1 MQELAKPPKLYIV
14 KTIAKKPNAE
24 AFTVAFGERLQS
36 LREDTI
42 YKRPDVAR
50 RCGVKPDTVRQWE
63 DGRAVMPA
71 IHWPIVCEMLYI
83 DPWQL
88 LTGRSRREYPD
99 LPAHLRN
106 PAKKPR
112 KRA

>member
-1 MQELAKPPKLYIV
+1 MQIFAENPKLCIV
-14 KTIAKKPNAE
+14 KTMPKKPNAE
-24 AFTVAFGERLQS
+24 AFTLAIGERLQS

-42 YKRPDVAR
+42 YSRSDVAR

-63 DGRAVMPA
+63 TGRAVMPA
-71 IHWPIVCEMLYI
+71 IHWATVCDMLYI

-88 LTGRSRREYPD
+88 LTGRTRREYPD
-99 LPAHLRN
+99 MPIRLRN
-106 PAKKPR
+106 PSKRPP